1 MRFTWRGHYPLSWSH
16 RPLPCWPLCLFAAV
30 VIHLCLLSTEQQVCD
45 LVTWLFV
52 GGASVIT
59 AVIGSSES
67 LYLTLLRFLIG
78 QVCQEEEEETSKGL
92 SDEKLPRR
100 KKQHE
105 FSSFTADRKSSWIF
119 QENRKLLQ
127 HWAHCHLFWPF
138 VLEVLLHAL
147 WL

>member
-1 MRFTWRGHYPLSWSH
+1 M
-16 RPLPCWPLCLFAAV
+16 
-30 VIHLCLLSTEQQVCD
+30 
-45 LVTWLFV
+45 
-52 GGASVIT
+52 IT

-105 FSSFTADRKSSWIF
+105 FSSFTADRKSS
-119 QENRKLLQ
+119 
-127 HWAHCHLFWPF
+127 
-138 VLEVLLHAL
+138 
-147 WL
+147 